1 MKDKSWELMTEE
13 EIAFFEAFHNCK
25 TDEEVLELME
35 REKKLN
41 ESRENNEI
49 PHLDMTLEE
58 FRAKYHTTSHE
69 DIMKKYGF

>member
-13 EIAFFEAFHNCK
+13 EIVFFEAFHNCK

-49 PHLDMTLEE
+49 PHLDMTLDE
-58 FRAKYHTTSHE
+58 FCAKYNCTKLE

>member
-1 MKDKSWELMTEE
+1 MRDKSWELMTEE

-25 TDEEVLELME
+25 TDEEVLELMK
-35 REKKLN
+35 REQKLN

-58 FRAKYHTTSHE
+58 FIEKYRLILRE
-69 DIMKKYGF
+69 EVWKDFL

>member
-1 MKDKSWELMTEE
+1 MRDITFVTEE
-13 EIAFFEAFHNCK
+13 ARKFQEEFKKCK

-49 PHLDMTLEE
+49 PHLDMTLDE
-58 FRAKYHTTSHE
+58 FCAKYNCTKLE

>member
-1 MKDKSWELMTEE
+1 MRDKSWELMTEE
-13 EIAFFEAFHNCK
+13 GLKLLEEFRNCK
-25 TDEEVLELME
+25 TDEDVLELME

-49 PHLDMTLEE
+49 PHIDITLDE
-58 FRAKYHTTSHE
+58 FCAKYNCTKLE

>member
-1 MKDKSWELMTEE
+1 MRDITFVTEE
-13 EIAFFEAFHNCK
+13 ARKFHEEFKKCK

-49 PHLDMTLEE
+49 PHLDTTLDE
-58 FRAKYHTTSHE
+58 FCAKYNCTKLE

>member
-58 FRAKYHTTSHE
+58 FIE
-69 DIMKKYGF
+69 KYGLILHEEVWKDFL

>member
-1 MKDKSWELMTEE
+1 MRDKSWELMTEE

-35 REKKLN
+35 REQKLN

-49 PHLDMTLEE
+49 PHLDMNLEE
-58 FRAKYHTTSHE
+58 FTE
-69 DIMKKYGF
+69 KYGLILHEEVWKDFL